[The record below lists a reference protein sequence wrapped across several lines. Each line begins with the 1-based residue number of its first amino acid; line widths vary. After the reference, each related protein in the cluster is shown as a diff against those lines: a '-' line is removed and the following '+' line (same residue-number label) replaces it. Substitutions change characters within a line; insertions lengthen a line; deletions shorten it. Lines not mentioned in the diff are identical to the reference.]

1 MRYIFRIILILLFL
15 TGYSAYSQE
24 LLIPVVNTQA
34 ANQKTSQAGKTDTLS
49 LPFYDDF
56 SYTGPQPDSAL
67 WADKDVYV
75 NAYFAEN
82 PPTWGMATL
91 DAVDKNGAFYAEADY
106 NESHVADRLTSNPIN
121 LDFPDD
127 NSVYLSF
134 FFSSQGLGD
143 YPDIQDS
150 LILEFLDVENQV
162 WKQVWYSEGMIADD
176 FQFVIIPVDED
187 IYLKKG
193 FRFRFKNYVSLGSEM
208 HADLAINV
216 DYWHIDM
223 VYLDR
228 NRTSSDNVFKDL
240 AITSPISSLLSP
252 YSAMPYSHFIV
263 NPEKHLAPAV
273 QLSYKNNDN
282 TLRLIDSLKLT
293 VADYPDY
300 NQIQTVNAGSY
311 NVPANARSSVNIPA
325 DFSFS
330 DTGSDRLMLET
341 EARIVTATFDPERNN
356 SIKRYHELDDYYAY
370 DDGTAEAG
378 YGLYGSG
385 TKYGRVAYKFY
396 TETPANIS
404 AVQMHF
410 NRSLNDEGRDYFFLN
425 VWKQAENG
433 LPETEPVVSLE
444 GVRPE
449 YYDALNTF
457 HTFEIEEPVF
467 VEDTF
472 YIGWTQTQA
481 EMLNVGFDLNT
492 VSNQYLYFNIS
503 GAWEPSQV
511 EGTLMMR
518 PVMKNGQ
525 KEDSA
530 SDTKKR
536 MTLSP
541 NPARNY
547 LTVSFPDTNNE
558 IIRYYE
564 VYTVSGQMLI
574 QKKFDKDYID
584 ISSLGRGIFFLKA
597 YTEKGGVYTEKFVVI
612 R

>member
-1 MRYIFRIILILLFL
+1 MRYLPKIIFILFFL
-15 TGYSAYSQE
+15 SVQSAYSQE
-24 LLIPVVNTQA
+24 LIIPQMNTGSTE
-34 ANQKTSQAGKTDTLS
+34 QKSSRYNKSDTLD

-67 WADKDVYV
+67 WSDRDVYV

-106 NESHVADRLTSNPIN
+106 NEPHIADRLTSKPIN

-127 NSVYLSF
+127 NTIYLSF
-134 FFSSQGLGD
+134 FYNSQGLGD
-143 YPDIQDS
+143 NPDAQDS
-150 LILEFLDVENQV
+150 LILEFLDPENQSWHQAWSV
-162 WKQVWYSEGMIADD
+162 EGGYFEEFRFAI
-176 FQFVIIPVDED
+176 VPIDEERF
-187 IYLKKG
+187 LKKG
-193 FRFRFKNYVSLGSEM
+193 FRFRFKNYVSLGSVM
-208 HADLAINV
+208 HPDLAVNV
-216 DYWHIDM
+216 DHWHIDL
-223 VYLDR
+223 VYLDN
-228 NRTSSDNVFKDL
+228 NRTASDNVFKDL
-240 AITSPISSLLSP
+240 AITSPLSSLLSP
-252 YSAMPYSHFIV
+252 YSAMPYSHFMA
-263 NPEKHLAPAV
+263 NPEKYTAPAV

-282 TLRLIDSLKLT
+282 VLRLIDSLKLT

-300 NQIQTVNAGSY
+300 NQVQTVNAGSY
-311 NVPANARSSVNIPA
+311 NVPAGGLTGVNIPV

-330 DTGSDRLMLET
+330 DTGTDRLTLET
-341 EARIVTATFDPERNN
+341 EARIVTATYDPERNN

-385 TKYGRVAYKFY
+385 TKYGRVAYRFY
-396 TETPANIS
+396 TEKPANIS
-404 AVQMHF
+404 AVRMYF
-410 NRSLNDEGRDYFFLN
+410 NRSLYDEGQDYFFLN

-433 LPETEPVVSLE
+433 LPQTEPVVSLE

-449 YYDALNTF
+449 YYDELNTF
-457 HTFEIEEPVF
+457 HTFDLEEPVF

-503 GAWEPSQV
+503 GAWEPSQI

-518 PVMKNGQ
+518 PVMENAA
-525 KEDSA
+525 ENDSPSEA
-530 SDTKKR
+530 KTS

-541 NPARNY
+541 NPARND
-547 LTVSFPDTNNE
+547 LRISFPEMQNE
-558 IIRYYE
+558 SIRYYE
-564 VYTVSGQMLI
+564 IYSIAGRMLI
-574 QKKFDKDYID
+574 KKNYIGQLID
-584 ISSLGRGIFFLKA
+584 VSSLGRGIYLLKA
-597 YTEKGGVYTEKFVVI
+597 YTEKGGVYTEKFAVI
-612 R
+612 P